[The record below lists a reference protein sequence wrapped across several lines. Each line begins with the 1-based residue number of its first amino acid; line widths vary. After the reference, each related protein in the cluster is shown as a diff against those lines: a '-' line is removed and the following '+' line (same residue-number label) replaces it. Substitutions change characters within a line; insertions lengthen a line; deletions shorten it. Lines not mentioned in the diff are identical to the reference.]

1 MNLSSFKYL
10 AFKMAVLFIKI
21 TTACIRIVYTLL
33 PLCQLNTYFT
43 MTFRIVPSFI
53 LMMLSPFTGFSSWIP
68 LGEK

>member
-1 MNLSSFKYL
+1 MNLTSFKHL
-10 AFKMAVLFIKI
+10 AFKMAELFINI